1 MQVSGRDDV
10 EIYLDTAAVMAA
22 LIEHDAVAACWEDAS
37 VLKGMRVAGLS
48 GHVARSVLLT
58 EEFLNEDPTPGT
70 PLSTAEYYLAGDDP
84 TDHDSRASQRI
95 RETGEET
102 AARGVAHLRTAVQD
116 AIGRLLDR
124 LPDENLETQR
134 RWFGRVTTTRTVL
147 QARTLEMVVH
157 IDDLAAS
164 TKLPTP
170 QLPPAALDL
179 TIEILVDMA
188 RHRHGDLAVIRAL
201 ARRER
206 DTVEALRV
214 L

>member
-1 MQVSGRDDV
+1 MQVSGRADV

-22 LIEHDAVAACWEDAS
+22 LIEHDAVAECWEDPS

-48 GHVARSVLLT
+48 GHLARSVLLT
-58 EEFLNEDPTPGT
+58 EGFLDEGPAPGT
-70 PLSTAEYYLAGDDP
+70 PLSTAEYYLAGGDP

-102 AARGVAHLRTAVQD
+102 AERGVAHLRTAVQD
-116 AIGRLLDR
+116 AIGRLRDR
-124 LPDENLETQR
+124 LPDEDLETQR
-134 RWFGRVTTTRTVL
+134 HWFGRVTTTRTVL
-147 QARTLEMVVH
+147 QARTLEMVIH

-164 TKLPTP
+164 TRLPTP

-188 RHRHGDLAVIRAL
+188 RHRHDDLAVIRAL

-206 DTVEALRV
+206 DTVQALRV